1 MAVDALPALPYD
13 PDSEEPDVGVAG
25 GLKPRRYTTAPLN
38 RYQKWLR
45 RGLSGSSHKEQR
57 VELHYTPV
65 FSADVVYK

>member
-1 MAVDALPALPYD
+1 MAVDALPYD
-13 PDSEEPDVGVAG
+13 PNSAEPDVGVAG

-45 RGLSGSSHKEQR
+45 QGFSEASHQEQR

-65 FSADVVYK
+65 FSAEVVYK